1 MINYF
6 LLLDE
11 NQTTDQKVVSSNPA
25 ECASFCEGLS
35 FITEV
40 FFCCLKTL
48 GVEPLSRGFSSPILI
63 NYDKT
68 HLAVGFVLIGG

>member
-25 ECASFCEGLS
+25 ECAIKKPSPAEGFLMAYLTR
-35 FITEV
+35 FKLT
-40 FFCCLKTL
+40 TQ
-48 GVEPLSRGFSSPILI
+48 
-63 NYDKT
+63 
-68 HLAVGFVLIGG
+68 